1 MRKNAVETV
10 LGAVVLVTALVF
22 LVFALNT
29 AQVRTVDGYKVSAAF
44 FKVGGLTNGS
54 DVRINGIK
62 VGTVSDLNL
71 DAGTFDAVVSMSI
84 RPDVKIPADSI
95 EVRVGTTV
103 RFGTLLIRVTH
114 CDKRP
119 PEETPESTAFL
130 EIAEQ
135 RPGEQPVLTF
145 AGWMFASSP
154 ALNALEHPV
163 YDVWVLDCKERIQ
176 PEN

>member
-44 FKVGGLTNGS
+44 FKVGGLTSGS

-84 RPDVKIPADSI
+84 RSDVKIPADSVAAI
-95 EVRVGTTV
+95 GSAGIVGSEFV
-103 RFGTLLIRVTH
+103 
-114 CDKRP
+114 
-119 PEETPESTAFL
+119 S
-130 EIAEQ
+130 
-135 RPGEQPVLTF
+135 
-145 AGWMFASSP
+145 
-154 ALNALEHPV
+154 
-163 YDVWVLDCKERIQ
+163 IQ
-176 PEN
+176 PGGAKDFVADGGKIARTKDFKSLEDQVGEIIFLATGGS

>member
-44 FKVGGLTNGS
+44 FKVGGLTSGS

-84 RPDVKIPADSI
+84 RSDVKIPADSVAAI
-95 EVRVGTTV
+95 GSTGIVGSKFV
-103 RFGTLLIRVTH
+103 
-114 CDKRP
+114 
-119 PEETPESTAFL
+119 S
-130 EIAEQ
+130 
-135 RPGEQPVLTF
+135 
-145 AGWMFASSP
+145 
-154 ALNALEHPV
+154 
-163 YDVWVLDCKERIQ
+163 IQ
-176 PEN
+176 PGGAKDFVADGGKIARTKDFKSLEDQVGEIIFLATGGS